1 MSFGALPR
9 RSNQRVSSLP
19 RVCLTFATR
28 LTHSH
33 TQPNHSRELIQ
44 MKIGIIGAGNIGSTL
59 ARKLA
64 ACGHDV
70 KLANSKDPKSIQ
82 ALADELGARAVAKE
96 GAVADVDVVIL
107 SIPFAKYPDLRDTLS
122 KACESTVVIDTS
134 NYYPVR
140 DGAIK
145 EIDDGKAE
153 SVWISEQIGRPVVKA
168 WNAVLAATLVEQG
181 KPAGSS
187 SRIALP
193 VAGDNVI
200 AVAIAQRLVEDT
212 GFDALATGG
221 LEGSWR
227 QQPGTPAYCTE
238 LTLPELTSAVNAADK
253 ARMAQNRNAL
263 FDRFTA
269 SWGQLTREQMVASN
283 RAMTA

>member
-1 MSFGALPR
+1 
-9 RSNQRVSSLP
+9 
-19 RVCLTFATR
+19 
-28 LTHSH
+28 
-33 TQPNHSRELIQ
+33 

-70 KLANSKDPKSIQ
+70 KLANSKDPQSIQ
-82 ALADELGARAVAKE
+82 ALADELGARAVTKE

-168 WNAVLAATLVEQG
+168 WNAVLAATLIEQG
-181 KPAGSS
+181 QPAGSS
-187 SRIALP
+187 SRLALP

-253 ARMAQNRNAL
+253 ARMTQNRNAL